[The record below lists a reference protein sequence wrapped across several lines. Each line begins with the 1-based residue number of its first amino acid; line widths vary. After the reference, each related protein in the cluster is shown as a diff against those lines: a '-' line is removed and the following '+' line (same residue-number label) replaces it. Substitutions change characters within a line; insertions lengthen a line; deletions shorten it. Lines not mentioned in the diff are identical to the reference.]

1 MESDNDFAQW
11 MALEKTLV
19 AANRPLRLRLAYAQG
34 VNDDVL
40 LPQRVS
46 GSEAICG
53 EIDYRIL
60 CVATDAQLP
69 LKQFIAVPAELQI
82 VTDRGALRSVCGI
95 IAEACAGQ
103 SDGGLAT

>member
-1 MESDNDFAQW
+1 MDSDNDFAQS
-11 MALEKTLV
+11 MALQKSLV

-53 EIDYRIL
+53 GIDYRIL
-60 CVATDAQLP
+60 CVATDARLP
-69 LKQFIAVPAELQI
+69 LKQFMAVPAELQF
-82 VTDRGALRSVCGI
+82 VTDRGELRSVCGI
-95 IAEACAGQ
+95 VLRQPRRCGRC
-103 SDGGLAT
+103 